1 MSSNGRGAAGWSA
14 RTTLIWTF
22 RHTRIMPGLI
32 LASLLSALVC
42 YLVAKSR
49 SADRRFWLLM
59 GLILGPLAIPFVFF
73 VRPKSLHPGPSPDN

>member
-1 MSSNGRGAAGWSA
+1 
-14 RTTLIWTF
+14 
-22 RHTRIMPGLI
+22 MPGLI

-59 GLILGPLAIPFVFF
+59 GLILGPLALPLVFF
-73 VRPKSLHPGPSPDN
+73 AKPMTRERGPFPDH